1 MIKQLRQ
8 QIKPS
13 MEELPDLELGMTS
26 CTDLIQQQQGTTS
39 LISFAIE
46 LQRRG
51 QLNDNYK
58 TLRDLIKNPST
69 KVLVP
74 YISY

>member
-1 MIKQLRQ
+1 MIQEQ
-8 QIKPS
+8 QS
-13 MEELPDLELGMTS
+13 
-26 CTDLIQQQQGTTS
+26 TTS
-39 LISFAIE
+39 LIAVAIE